1 MATVGFVGPLGHA
14 ARVQE
19 EHYPYWRD
27 HIPDDTHRQ
36 LVEEDLLASESVV
49 AEMLGILIVALVLAA
64 GTVALV
70 CR

>member
-1 MATVGFVGPLGHA
+1 MAAVVAVGPLGRPA
-14 ARVQE
+14 QVQE

-27 HIPDDTHRQ
+27 HIPDDMRRQ

-49 AEMLGILIVALVLAA
+49 AEMLAILIVALILAA
-64 GTVALV
+64 GTVVLV